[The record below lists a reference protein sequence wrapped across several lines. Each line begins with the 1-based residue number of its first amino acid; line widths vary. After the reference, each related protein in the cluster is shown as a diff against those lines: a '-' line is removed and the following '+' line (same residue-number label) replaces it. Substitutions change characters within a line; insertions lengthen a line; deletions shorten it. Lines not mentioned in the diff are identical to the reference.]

1 MNFTHLHVHSDYSL
15 LDGLTKVDD
24 LVQNAKNQGMTSL
37 ALTDHGAMYGAF
49 KFYLSCR
56 EAGINPI
63 IGVEAYKAKQSRLTK
78 QTSVNR
84 DQFHLVLL
92 AKNYEGYRNL
102 MKLTTEAHLTGFYYK
117 PRIDFE
123 LLEKY
128 HQGLIV
134 LSGCLNSEIC
144 TAIAQDQYEQ
154 AEKILKRYLT
164 IFEGNYYLEL
174 QRHQNVELLKKVNE
188 HLIKLSKKFAVPLVA
203 TNDIHYLTA
212 DDAYAQEILLCIQ
225 TQHTVVEKNR
235 PLSMINVPEY
245 YFKTASEMSG
255 LFIDLTE
262 AIENTE
268 KIASECNVE
277 IPYGKWIL
285 PHYQLEEGDNP
296 QSALRRAV
304 AENVNKRVKLS
315 EDVQKRIDYELEV
328 IGKRGYSTY
337 FLIVSDFV
345 SWAKSQGIAV
355 GPGRG
360 SVAGSLVAYIT
371 SITDINPLEYNLP
384 FERFLNPDRPT
395 PPDIDVDFADIRR
408 DEVLEY
414 VTKKYGEEKVAQ
426 IITFGRMEAR
436 LAVRDVA
443 RALGMSFSECDRI
456 AKLIPHAKLGF
467 PLTIEKALEENPA
480 LTYAYQNEEDT
491 RRVLDIGR

>member
-164 IFEGNYYLEL
+164 IF
-174 QRHQNVELLKKVNE
+174 
-188 HLIKLSKKFAVPLVA
+188 
-203 TNDIHYLTA
+203 
-212 DDAYAQEILLCIQ
+212 
-225 TQHTVVEKNR
+225 
-235 PLSMINVPEY
+235 
-245 YFKTASEMSG
+245 
-255 LFIDLTE
+255 
-262 AIENTE
+262 
-268 KIASECNVE
+268 
-277 IPYGKWIL
+277 
-285 PHYQLEEGDNP
+285 
-296 QSALRRAV
+296 
-304 AENVNKRVKLS
+304 
-315 EDVQKRIDYELEV
+315 
-328 IGKRGYSTY
+328 
-337 FLIVSDFV
+337 
-345 SWAKSQGIAV
+345 
-355 GPGRG
+355 
-360 SVAGSLVAYIT
+360 
-371 SITDINPLEYNLP
+371 
-384 FERFLNPDRPT
+384 
-395 PPDIDVDFADIRR
+395 
-408 DEVLEY
+408 
-414 VTKKYGEEKVAQ
+414 
-426 IITFGRMEAR
+426 
-436 LAVRDVA
+436 
-443 RALGMSFSECDRI
+443 
-456 AKLIPHAKLGF
+456 
-467 PLTIEKALEENPA
+467 
-480 LTYAYQNEEDT
+480 
-491 RRVLDIGR
+491 